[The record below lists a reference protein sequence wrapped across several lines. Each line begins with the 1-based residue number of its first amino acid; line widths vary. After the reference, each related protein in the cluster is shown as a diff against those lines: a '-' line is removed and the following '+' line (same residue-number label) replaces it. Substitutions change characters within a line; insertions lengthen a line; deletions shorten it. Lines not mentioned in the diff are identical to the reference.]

1 MSDIKFSGSTCSKWT
16 SGRANVCLNQF
27 TVVKRRLKVVSRK
40 KTFFQDRFAVR
51 QMQMRRPIGTYLFSS
66 AMDGNLYWSS
76 RDKSRAI
83 KLDYVHIQIGW
94 RAGRGGDIGIRDLR
108 DKGRILDDTLV
119 YLIILEDALVYLIIL
134 EDTLVYLIILED
146 TLVYFIILGDN

>member
-66 AMDGNLYWSS
+66 AIDGNLYWSS

-94 RAGRGGDIGIRDLR
+94 RAGRGGDIGIRHLQEI
-108 DKGRILDDTLV
+108 GRILDDTLG
-119 YLIILEDALVYLIIL
+119 YLMKIDMIAHM
-134 EDTLVYLIILED
+134 T
-146 TLVYFIILGDN
+146 T